1 VDNSDTDSA
10 GGGSQVDDA
19 TVAEPEDRAEDLS
32 DEVARKWDPDRLLRS
47 VSRRAGRG
55 DSLDHSLRQRYE
67 RRFGVDLSHVRVYT
81 GEFAEEFNKKRNA
94 NAVTIGSTGM
104 ILMGGHAD
112 KAMGSTEGNALLAHE
127 LTHVAQA
134 TRGLHRSTRFS
145 ESAPLATEEG
155 EEEAEAVEAEELA
168 AAGGAPPPAP
178 DPGKADAKKKDS
190 DEQVIHRVFDL
201 LAEAGRVA
209 GQRNGLD
216 PRRP

>member
-1 VDNSDTDSA
+1 MDNSESDS
-10 GGGSQVDDA
+10 GGSQVDD
-19 TVAEPEDRAEDLS
+19 TGAEAQADDRPEELS
-32 DEVARKWDPDRLLRS
+32 DEIARKWDPERLLRS
-47 VSRRAGRG
+47 VSKRAGRG
-55 DSLDHSLRQRYE
+55 DALDHSLRQRYE

-81 GEFAEEFNKKRNA
+81 GEFAEEFNKRRNA

-112 KAMGSTEGNALLAHE
+112 KAAGSAAGQALLAHE

-168 AAGGAPPPAP
+168 AAAGQAPAP
-178 DPGKADAKKKDS
+178 DPGKADAKKKDNT
-190 DEQVIHRVFDL
+190 EQVIHRVFDL
-201 LAEAGRVA
+201 LAEAGRIA
-209 GQRNGLD
+209 ELRNGGD